1 MLLPGERRKTKAINV
16 LLPGNAGGGSK
27 GSIIIKGTSYGAYN
41 INKILLPGEYYKRK
55 L

>member
-1 MLLPGERRKTKAINV
+1 VLPPGERRRAKAINV

-27 GSIIIKGTSYGAYN
+27 GSAATKGTSYGAYD
-41 INKILLPGEYYKRK
+41 IGRVLPPGEHYRRK

>member
-1 MLLPGERRKTKAINV
+1 MLLPGERRKTKVINV
-16 LLPGNAGGGSK
+16 LLSKNVKGGK
-27 GSIIIKGTSYGAYN
+27 KRNIITKGTLYGAYD